1 VFVRGKKQGKI
12 MSSKK
17 LSEIPLS
24 VLDLSPVIEGESPA
38 DSFRNTLSLAQ
49 TAERLGFT
57 RFWLAE
63 HHNMR
68 GIASAAT
75 SVVIGYVAAGT
86 SKIRVGSGGIM
97 LANHAPLAIA
107 EQFGTLESLFPGRID
122 LGLGRAPGSDQ
133 VTARA
138 LRRTLQ
144 TDGDDFPELLEEL
157 RFFFQQ
163 PIENQRVQAVP
174 GGGLNVPIWLL
185 GSSGFSAQLAG
196 QLGLPFAFAAHFSP
210 ESLLPALALYRRNF
224 QPSDALEKPH
234 AMVALNVF
242 AAETDADA
250 NRLATSQHQSFL
262 NLIRGKPGKMQPP
275 VDSMEGIWTAQE
287 KALVQSRVGG
297 SIIGNRETVKAK
309 LDQFLDETNADE
321 LMINAMMYDH
331 AARLR
336 SYEIVADIWKSDV
349 KTNSA
354 NNG

>member
-1 VFVRGKKQGKI
+1 
-12 MSSKK
+12 MKK
-17 LSEIPLS
+17 LSEIPMS
-24 VLDLSPVIEGESPA
+24 VLDLSPVIEGETAA
-38 DSFRNTLSLAQ
+38 DSFRKTLDLAQ
-49 TAERLGFT
+49 HAERLGYN

-63 HHNMR
+63 HHNMP

-86 SKIRVGSGGIM
+86 TKIRVGSGGIM
-97 LANHAPLAIA
+97 LPNHAPMVIA
-107 EQFGTLESLFPGRID
+107 EQFGTLESLYPNRID

-133 VTARA
+133 MTARA
-138 LRRTLQ
+138 LRRTLH

-157 RFFFQQ
+157 RFFFQK

-174 GGGLNVPIWLL
+174 GGGLTVPIWLL

-224 QPSDALEKPH
+224 QPSNWLEKPH

-242 AAETDADA
+242 AAETDAEA
-250 NRLATSQHQSFL
+250 ERLATSQHQSFL
-262 NLIRGKPGKMQPP
+262 NLIRGVPGKIKPP
-275 VDSMEGIWTAQE
+275 VDSMDAIWTAQE
-287 KALVQSRVGG
+287 KALVQSRTGG

-309 LDQFLDETNADE
+309 LDQFLAETNADE
-321 LMINAMMYDH
+321 LMINAMTFDH

-336 SYEIVADIWKSDV
+336 SYEIVADIWRE
-349 KTNSA
+349 KTA
-354 NNG
+354 AQTV

>member
-1 VFVRGKKQGKI
+1 MI
-12 MSSKK
+12 SKK
-17 LSEIPLS
+17 LSDIPLS

-38 DSFRNTLSLAQ
+38 DSFRKSLDLAQ
-49 TAERLGFT
+49 HAERLGFK

-63 HHNMR
+63 HHNMS

-97 LANHAPLAIA
+97 LPNHAPMVIA
-107 EQFGTLESLFPGRID
+107 EQFGTLESLYPNRID

-133 VTARA
+133 MTARA

-144 TDGDDFPELLEEL
+144 TDGDDFPELLAEL
-157 RFFFQQ
+157 QFFFQS
-163 PIENQRVQAVP
+163 PVENQRVQAVP

-210 ESLLPALALYRRNF
+210 ESLLPALELYRRNF
-224 QPSDALEKPH
+224 QPSDALEKPY

-242 AAETDADA
+242 AAETDAEA
-250 NRLATSQHQSFL
+250 ERLATSQHQSFL
-262 NLIRGKPGKMQPP
+262 NLIRGKPGKIKPP
-275 VDSMEGIWTAQE
+275 VDSMDDIWTAQE

-297 SIIGNRETVKAK
+297 SIIGNAETVKAK
-309 LDQFLDETNADE
+309 LDQFLSETNADE
-321 LMINAMMYDH
+321 LIINAMMFDH

-336 SYEIVADIWKSDV
+336 SYQIVADVWRE
-349 KTNSA
+349 NSLKLA
-354 NNG
+354 A